1 MANLLLSPKFSDS
14 PGGAFQQQV
23 RPWMST
29 ATILASRMQRRDQIR
44 NAFASRS
51 LAGFG
56 YGVSGL
62 GMTADEARRILAV
75 GTYGGTYTQAQVDE
89 AQRVYYGAPAV
100 AATATTAAQPAVT
113 GAYYQQESVIRG
125 AMQQD
130 CGSDPI
136 SPQVTLMSSPTCQPT
151 DNVCIALLQRIE
163 EYNNALQRDSVKKWE
178 RAWCEKQNCQN
189 MGSSGYPRNCAAL
202 YPAVAIPPKPVYADE
217 RAILQQGGIVTGYS
231 NQPIGTTVVAGAQS
245 RPIPPPQ
252 TPATPNAAPPK
263 QTADGT
269 QPGVVPTGGGTSSA
283 ATRILDSMQQDVSI
297 GDDSFPMWMLLA
309 AGVAAFMFMKGR
321 G

>member
-1 MANLLLSPKFSDS
+1 MANLLLSPKFSDA

-29 ATILASRMQRRDQIR
+29 ATILASRMQRRDRIR
-44 NAFASRS
+44 NAFSTRS

-75 GTYGGTYTQAQVDE
+75 GTYGGTYTQAQVTE
-89 AQRVYYGAPAV
+89 AQRVYYGTPATAAAPA
-100 AATATTAAQPAVT
+100 TT
-113 GAYYQQESVIRG
+113 GAYYQQESVIR
-125 AMQQD
+125 AAQQQD
-130 CGSDPI
+130 CGSDPV

-151 DNVCIALLQRIE
+151 DNVCIALLQQIE
-163 EYNNALQRDSVKKWE
+163 EYNNALQRNSVKSWE

-189 MGSSGYPRNCAAL
+189 NGSPGYPRNCAAL

-231 NQPIGTTVVAGAQS
+231 SQPIGTTVVQTGPAA
-245 RPIPPPQ
+245 PPPPPAK
-252 TPATPNAAPPK
+252 TPATNNAAPPK

-283 ATRILDSMQQDVSI
+283 ATRILDSMNQDVSV
-297 GDDSFPMWMLLA
+297 GDESFPMWMLLA